1 MEEYLSQNDNEFI
14 EGRIEEIN
22 NQLPNNHNII
32 ENAHIYNSQDFLV
45 ENIIN
50 FLQSNNILKKFNICS
65 KCGKLMKLENNQT
78 YLDGKIW
85 RCRSNTPY
93 HDLKI
98 NIRTDSIYEG
108 SQISLPVLYFV
119 TFYCFPE
126 NYSLQKTYIEVN
138 SYKNLL
144 GNNAISKIAISKIYN
159 KIRMKISET
168 FQKNWNTKFLGME
181 IGMNSYDSVEIDE
194 SEIIGN
200 ENEIYWMFGLIDRIT
215 KEARIFSILND
226 RTKSNLL
233 KYVKNNVYTNNEDDI
248 NNDEYSENE
257 LLNTRIY
264 SDCFASYQPSDF
276 QNLGYLLK
284 RVNHSIWF
292 GYGLFHTNNVEGLW
306 SQIKRLT
313 KNFSGISI
321 SNINQMFDNNKDKND
336 YLNGWI
342 SFGLFLREIEKRKL
356 SRLNRIKLLCE
367 YIKI

>member
-1 MEEYLSQNDNEFI
+1 
-14 EGRIEEIN
+14 
-22 NQLPNNHNII
+22 
-32 ENAHIYNSQDFLV
+32 
-45 ENIIN
+45 
-50 FLQSNNILKKFNICS
+50 
-65 KCGKLMKLENNQT
+65 MKLF
-78 YLDGKIW
+78 K
-85 RCRSNTPY
+85 
-93 HDLKI
+93 
-98 NIRTDSIYEG
+98 
-108 SQISLPVLYFV
+108 
-119 TFYCFPE
+119 
-126 NYSLQKTYIEVN
+126 
-138 SYKNLL
+138 
-144 GNNAISKIAISKIYN
+144 
-159 KIRMKISET
+159 
-168 FQKNWNTKFLGME
+168 KNWNTKFLGME

-248 NNDEYSENE
+248 NNDEFSENE

-264 SDCFASYQPSDF
+264 SDCFASYQPADF